1 MRLKKYEVKSREE
14 IDAIIRGSQV
24 CRLAMA
30 KDDAPYIVP
39 LCFGY
44 DGKNIYMHTAP
55 EGLKIDHFL
64 ANPRVCFEF
73 ERKIRLLPTEG
84 KGCDSTFEY
93 ETVIGFGTIQE
104 ILPVED
110 KMAALKWVVMQ
121 YQPDAE
127 PLDLEDMKGFRVWQ
141 IIIDSMTGKRSPLK
155 NSSSV

>member
-1 MRLKKYEVKSREE
+1 MLRKDQE
-14 IDAIIRGSQV
+14 ITEQSAIESVIQASLV
-24 CRLAMA
+24 CRLALS
-30 KDDAPYIVP
+30 DNDRPYIVP